1 MPRPWSRV
9 SATQLK
15 VAQLCPRKWWYERV
29 SDLPPIPPTAAMLQG
44 KAIHEQVE
52 AWLKEGTRPTD
63 ARAAALALQY
73 PAGLIRTSPHVHSER
88 EVDLHLELPVPLLGF
103 VDLLDARALPH
114 TVEVVDFKT
123 TSGWQYAKTTEELQ
137 EDLQMV
143 PYARW
148 VLEQYRP
155 NAVQVTHVVVHK
167 ETCEV
172 ATTSAMLTPAHV
184 RSVWSDTIVPLAHS
198 MASWATAPA
207 PQAVPAVPGACSAFG
222 GCPYASAC
230 DRGGGTTTRPFGAM
244 SRIRSSTVPQPTDGA
259 TPMSRLQ
266 ELIRARSLAAASNSP
281 PPGPAPKPPAHVT
294 TSSTSLEDAQ
304 QRVQEARARL
314 ARAEAGGDPLP
325 TEAGLAHAVE
335 AAGGPPAPVVEATT
349 APAPARSRADSY
361 AAARASVLTA
371 AGGRDFVPVKELRL
385 LIGAEL
391 GLARVAWS
399 HVEETCIGAMP
410 GWELEAAG
418 LQAVAPVEAQVVDE
432 PVDTQQY
439 ADTAARASVEPATIV
454 EAPAVAPVEA
464 PVVAPVQSEAPQHG
478 FLLLVDVG
486 VVQAPQG
493 WKLQTLEAY
502 LAPIV
507 ARYEAS
513 VGGPAFL
520 RDFRAGERTVAHMAS
535 LDLPADGTVLL
546 VDSGNSVW
554 KEVSQALVPRA
565 AGILRGLR

>member
-1 MPRPWSRV
+1 
-9 SATQLK
+9 
-15 VAQLCPRKWWYERV
+15 
-29 SDLPPIPPTAAMLQG
+29 
-44 KAIHEQVE
+44 
-52 AWLKEGTRPTD
+52 
-63 ARAAALALQY
+63 
-73 PAGLIRTSPHVHSER
+73 
-88 EVDLHLELPVPLLGF
+88 
-103 VDLLDARALPH
+103 
-114 TVEVVDFKT
+114 
-123 TSGWQYAKTTEELQ
+123 
-137 EDLQMV
+137 
-143 PYARW
+143 
-148 VLEQYRP
+148 
-155 NAVQVTHVVVHK
+155 
-167 ETCEV
+167 
-172 ATTSAMLTPAHV
+172 
-184 RSVWSDTIVPLAHS
+184 
-198 MASWATAPA
+198 
-207 PQAVPAVPGACSAFG
+207 
-222 GCPYASAC
+222 
-230 DRGGGTTTRPFGAM
+230 
-244 SRIRSSTVPQPTDGA
+244 
-259 TPMSRLQ
+259 
-266 ELIRARSLAAASNSP
+266 
-281 PPGPAPKPPAHVT
+281 
-294 TSSTSLEDAQ
+294 
-304 QRVQEARARL
+304 
-314 ARAEAGGDPLP
+314 
-325 TEAGLAHAVE
+325 
-335 AAGGPPAPVVEATT
+335 VVEATT

-486 VVQAPQG
+486 VVQAVPG

>member
-1 MPRPWSRV
+1 
-9 SATQLK
+9 
-15 VAQLCPRKWWYERV
+15 
-29 SDLPPIPPTAAMLQG
+29 
-44 KAIHEQVE
+44 
-52 AWLKEGTRPTD
+52 
-63 ARAAALALQY
+63 
-73 PAGLIRTSPHVHSER
+73 
-88 EVDLHLELPVPLLGF
+88 
-103 VDLLDARALPH
+103 
-114 TVEVVDFKT
+114 
-123 TSGWQYAKTTEELQ
+123 
-137 EDLQMV
+137 
-143 PYARW
+143 
-148 VLEQYRP
+148 
-155 NAVQVTHVVVHK
+155 
-167 ETCEV
+167 
-172 ATTSAMLTPAHV
+172 
-184 RSVWSDTIVPLAHS
+184 
-198 MASWATAPA
+198 
-207 PQAVPAVPGACSAFG
+207 
-222 GCPYASAC
+222 
-230 DRGGGTTTRPFGAM
+230 
-244 SRIRSSTVPQPTDGA
+244 
-259 TPMSRLQ
+259 MSRLQ
-266 ELIRARSLAAASNSP
+266 ELIRARSLAAASNTP

-335 AAGGPPAPVVEATT
+335 AAGGPPAPVVEATP
-349 APAPARSRADSY
+349 APTPARSRADSY

-371 AGGRDFVPVKELRL
+371 AGGRNFVPVKELRL

-418 LQAVAPVEAQVVDE
+418 LQAVAPVEALVVDE
-432 PVDTQQY
+432 PVDAQQY
-439 ADTAARASVEPATIV
+439 ADTAARASVEPGPIV
-454 EAPAVAPVEA
+454 VA

-486 VVQAPQG
+486 VVQAVPG

-535 LDLPADGTVLL
+535 LDLPADGTALL
-546 VDSGNSVW
+546 VDSLNSVW

-565 AGILRGLR
+565 SGILRGLR